1 MRVMEAGLHLPQ
13 IDLTGEGLTASRVF
27 GSVAAARSNGFVAV
41 SANDHFLFGTPWL
54 DGLALLSAVVEA
66 SGELTLATT
75 IAIAPLRGPVPL
87 AKTLTT
93 LQLLSNGRVEAGVG
107 PGSSRRDYEALGVPF
122 DERWPRFDESVVLL
136 RSLLSGQVPDADTA
150 LFAVPDGPLEPVA
163 RVPLWIGSWGSGPG
177 LRRVA
182 RLGDGWLA
190 SAYNTSPAAFGT
202 AWSDLQQALVRAGR
216 PDAGA
221 FGNALVTMWTW
232 VTEDPEEERRVLHDV
247 LSPLLNRDAEELAT
261 QLCVGPAS
269 RCRELVDRYAE
280 AGCRR
285 IHFWPVGDEYAAGG
299 AHRGPGAR
307 VRSDRWHAATKIR
320 RRALRGVRR

>member
-13 IDLTGEGLTASRVF
+13 LDLTGEGLRPSRVF

-54 DGLALLSAVVEA
+54 DGLSLLSAVLEC

-75 IAIAPLRGPVPL
+75 IALAPLRGPVPL
-87 AKTLTT
+87 AKALTT

-122 DERWPRFDESVVLL
+122 GERWRRFDESVVLL
-136 RSLLSGQVPDADTA
+136 RSLLRGEVPDTDARLYA
-150 LFAVPDGPLEPVA
+150 IPDSPLQPVA
-163 RVPLWIGSWGSGPG
+163 RVPLWIGSWGSEAG
-177 LRRVA
+177 LARVA
-182 RLGDGWLA
+182 RLADGWLA

-202 AWSDLQQALVRAGR
+202 AWSDLQRTLVRTGR
-216 PDAGA
+216 PDAPSFA
-221 FGNALVTMWTW
+221 NALVTMWTW
-232 VTEDPEEERRVLHDV
+232 ITEDPEEERRVLHDV
-247 LSPLLNRDAEELAT
+247 LAPLLNRDADELGA

-269 RCRELVDRYAE
+269 RCRELVDQYAE

-285 IHFWPVGDEYAAGG
+285 IHFWPVGDEPHQVELLGS
-299 AHRGPGAR
+299 R
-307 VRSDRWHAATKIR
+307 V
-320 RRALRGVRR
+320 LG